1 MAIKALNSIPT
12 CKLGCRLGNWLTAE
26 EARTLWQ
33 LPDPATLKGK
43 RDRAILALLL
53 GCGLVGEDVAAI
65 TACVAETVLQ
75 ENWLDGVFE
84 NIEIERLGPNI
95 FDGLLWRF
103 VLAAGPHCERRGR
116 QCQCAREERP
126 LCGVTHGKLTC
137 VE

>member
-1 MAIKALNSIPT
+1 MAGNDELRNALKILS
-12 CKLGCRLGNWLTAE
+12 RLIFRPLRRAGSE
-26 EARTLWQ
+26 G
-33 LPDPATLKGK
+33 LKMK
-43 RDRAILALLL
+43 CA
-53 GCGLVGEDVAAI
+53 VGEDVAAI

-95 FDGLLWRF
+95 CDGLLWRF